1 MIIVIVGPTAVGKTK
16 MSVELAKKFNAE
28 IINGDSMQVY
38 KELDI
43 GTAKP
48 TEDEKEGIH
57 HHLFD
62 NIDVKTNYTVFEY
75 QKDCRSKIDEIL
87 SRGKNVII
95 VGGTGLYIKA
105 ALYDYK
111 FTEGTTYK
119 SYDDLTNEEILEK
132 IKEYDNEIDIHVNNR
147 KRLIRILNKLE
158 NNEELTN
165 NKNDLLYKDTIF
177 IGLTT
182 DRTILYDRINQRVD
196 KMFNEG
202 LLDEILKQKENYK
215 DSKALNSGIGYKEF
229 YDYLFNNKSLEEVSR
244 EIKHNSRRYAKRQY
258 TFFNNQFNV
267 KWFDVNFN
275 KFDLTVKDVVEY
287 IIGKEETDYE

>member
-16 MSVELAKKFNAE
+16 LSIELAKRFNAE

-38 KELDI
+38 KELNI

-48 TEDEKEGIH
+48 TEEEKENII

-62 NIDVKTNYTVFEY
+62 VIDVKTNYTVFDY
-75 QKDCRSKIDEIL
+75 QKDCRNKIDEIL
-87 SRGKNVII
+87 SRGKNVVI

-105 ALYDYK
+105 SLYDYK
-111 FTEGTTYK
+111 FTEGTTYNT
-119 SYDDLTNEEILEK
+119 YDDLTNEEILDR
-132 IKEYDNEIDIHVNNR
+132 IKKYDNNLDIHVNNR
-147 KRLIRILNKLE
+147 KRLSRTLNKLE
-158 NNEELTN
+158 NNEELSN
-165 NKNDLLYKDTIF
+165 NKNDLLYDNTIF

-182 DRTILYDRINQRVD
+182 DRSVLYDRINLRVD
-196 KMFNEG
+196 KMFDEG
-202 LLDEILKQKENYK
+202 LVKEVENQKENYK

-229 YDYLFNNKSLEEVSR
+229 YDYLFGNKSLEEVKE

-267 KWFDVNFN
+267 KWFDTNFN
-275 KFDLTVKDVVEY
+275 KFDLTVEDVVEY
-287 IIGKEETDYE
+287 INGSRVK

>member
-48 TEDEKEGIH
+48 TKEEKEGIS

-62 NIDVKTNYTVFEY
+62 FIDVKTNYTVFEY
-75 QKDCRSKIDEIL
+75 QKDCRNKIDEIL
-87 SRGKNVII
+87 SRGKNII
-95 VGGTGLYIKA
+95 VVGGTGLYIKA

-111 FTEGTTYK
+111 FTEGTTYNT
-119 SYDDLTNEEILEK
+119 YDDLTNEEILEK

-147 KRLIRILNKLE
+147 KRLIRTLNKLE

-165 NKNDLLYKDTIF
+165 NKNDLLYPDTIF

-182 DRTILYDRINQRVD
+182 DRSILYDRINLRVD

-229 YDYLFNNKSLEEVSR
+229 YDYLFNNKSLEEVSS

-287 IIGKEETDYE
+287 IDGKEETDYE

>member
-48 TEDEKEGIH
+48 RDEEKEGIP

-62 NIDVKTNYTVFEY
+62 NIDVNTNYTVFEY

-119 SYDDLTNEEILEK
+119 SYEDLTNLEILDK
-132 IKEYDNEIDIHVNNR
+132 IKEYDNKIDIHVNNR
-147 KRLIRILNKLE
+147 KRLIRTLNKLE
-158 NNEELTN
+158 NNEELSN
-165 NKNDLLYKDTIF
+165 NKNDLLYPDTIF

-182 DRTILYDRINQRVD
+182 DRSILYDRINLRVD
-196 KMFNEG
+196 KMFDEG
-202 LLDEILKQKENYK
+202 LVDEILKQKENYK

-229 YDYLFNNKSLEEVSR
+229 YDYLFNNKSLEEVSS

-287 IIGKEETDYE
+287 INGSRVK

>member
-38 KELDI
+38 RELTI

-48 TEDEKEGIH
+48 RDEEKEGII

-62 NIDVKTNYTVFEY
+62 VADVKTNYTVFEY
-75 QKDCRSKIDEIL
+75 QRDCRRKIDEIL
-87 SRGKNVII
+87 STGKNVII

-111 FTEGTTYK
+111 FTEGTTYN
-119 SYDDLTNEEILEK
+119 SYDELSNIEILDK
-132 IKEYDNEIDIHVNNR
+132 INSYDSNIDIHVNNR
-147 KRLIRILNKLE
+147 KRLIRTLNKLE
-158 NNEELTN
+158 NNEEITN
-165 NKNDLLYKDTIF
+165 NKNDLLYKDTVF

-182 DRTILYDRINQRVD
+182 DRSVLYDRINLRVD
-196 KMFNEG
+196 KMFAEG
-202 LLDEILKQKENYK
+202 LEEEVLKQKENYNN
-215 DSKALNSGIGYKEF
+215 SKALNSGIGYKEF
-229 YDYLFNNKSLEEVSR
+229 YDYLFNNKDLEEVKE

-258 TFFNNQFNV
+258 TFFNNQFSV
-267 KWFDVNFN
+267 EWFDVNFGE
-275 KFDLTVKDVVEY
+275 FDLTVNDVVQY
-287 IIGKEETDYE
+287 INERR

>member
-16 MSVELAKKFNAE
+16 LSIELAKRFNAE
-28 IINGDSMQVY
+28 VINGDSMQVY
-38 KELDI
+38 KELNI

-48 TEDEKEGIH
+48 TEEEKEDVI

-62 NIDVKTNYTVFEY
+62 TVDVKTNYTVFDY

-87 SRGKNVII
+87 SNGKNVVI

-111 FTEGTTYK
+111 FTEGTTYNT
-119 SYDDLTNEEILEK
+119 YDDLTNEEILDR
-132 IKEYDNEIDIHVNNR
+132 IKSYDRNFDIHVNNR
-147 KRLIRILNKLE
+147 KRLIRTLNKLE
-158 NNEELTN
+158 NNEELSN
-165 NKNDLLYKDTIF
+165 NKNDLLYDNTIF
-177 IGLTT
+177 IGVTT
-182 DRTILYDRINQRVD
+182 DRSILYDRINLRVD

-202 LLDEILKQKENYK
+202 LVKEVENQKDNYK

-229 YDYLFNNKSLEEVSR
+229 YDYLFGTKSLEEVKE

-267 KWFDVNFN
+267 KWFDTNFK
-275 KFDLTVKDVVEY
+275 KFDLTVEDVVKY
-287 IIGKEETDYE
+287 INESRVK

>member
-48 TEDEKEGIH
+48 REEEKEGVI

-62 NIDVKTNYTVFEY
+62 NVDVKTNYTVFEY

-119 SYDDLTNEEILEK
+119 SYDELSNQELLEK
-132 IKEYDNEIDIHVNNR
+132 IRSYDNSIDIHVNNR
-147 KRLIRILNKLE
+147 KRLIRTLNKLE

-165 NKNDLLYKDTIF
+165 NKNDLLYPDTIF

-182 DRTILYDRINQRVD
+182 DRNILYDRINTRVD

-229 YDYLFNNKSLEEVSR
+229 YDYLFNNKSLEEVR
-244 EIKHNSRRYAKRQY
+244 EEIKHNSRRYAKRQY

-267 KWFDVNFN
+267 KWFDVNFK
-275 KFDLTVKDVVEY
+275 KFDLTVKDVVQY
-287 IIGKEETDYE
+287 INERR

>member
-38 KELDI
+38 RELNI

-48 TEDEKEGIH
+48 RDEEKEGII

-62 NIDVKTNYTVFEY
+62 VADVKTNYTVFEY
-75 QKDCRSKIDEIL
+75 QRDCRRKIDEIL
-87 SRGKNVII
+87 STGKNVII

-111 FTEGTTYK
+111 FTEGTTYN
-119 SYDDLTNEEILEK
+119 SYDELSNIEILDK
-132 IKEYDNEIDIHVNNR
+132 INSYDSNIDIHVNNR
-147 KRLIRILNKLE
+147 KRLIRTLNKLE
-158 NNEELTN
+158 NNEEITN
-165 NKNDLLYKDTIF
+165 NKNDLLYKDTVF

-182 DRTILYDRINQRVD
+182 DRSVLYDRINLRVD
-196 KMFNEG
+196 KMFAEG
-202 LLDEILKQKENYK
+202 LEEEVLKQKENYNN
-215 DSKALNSGIGYKEF
+215 SKALNSGIGYKEF
-229 YDYLFNNKSLEEVSR
+229 YDYLFNNKDLEEVKE

-258 TFFNNQFNV
+258 TFFNNQFSV
-267 KWFDVNFN
+267 EWFDVNFGE
-275 KFDLTVKDVVEY
+275 FDLTVNDVVQY
-287 IIGKEETDYE
+287 INERR

>member
-16 MSVELAKKFNAE
+16 MSVELAKRFNAE

-38 KELDI
+38 RELNI

-48 TEDEKEGIH
+48 HEEEKEGVI

-62 NIDVKTNYTVFEY
+62 VVDVKTNYTVFEY
-75 QKDCRSKIDEIL
+75 QKDCRNKIDEII

-119 SYDDLTNEEILEK
+119 SYDELSNQEILEK
-132 IKEYDNEIDIHVNNR
+132 IRSYDNSIDIHVNNR
-147 KRLIRILNKLE
+147 KRLIRTLNKLE

-165 NKNDLLYKDTIF
+165 NKNDLLYEDTIF

-182 DRTILYDRINQRVD
+182 DRSVLYDRINTRVD
-196 KMFNEG
+196 KMFDEG
-202 LLDEILKQKENYK
+202 LKEEVLKQKDNYK

-229 YDYLFNNKSLEEVSR
+229 YDYLFNNKELEEVKE

-287 IIGKEETDYE
+287 INERR

>member
-48 TEDEKEGIH
+48 TEEEKEGIF

-62 NIDVKTNYTVFEY
+62 NVDVKTNYTVFEY

-87 SRGKNVII
+87 SRGKNIII

-111 FTEGTTYK
+111 FTEGTTYNT
-119 SYDDLTNEEILEK
+119 YDDLTNEEILEK

-147 KRLIRILNKLE
+147 KRLIRTLNKLE

-165 NKNDLLYKDTIF
+165 NKNDLLYPDTIF

-182 DRTILYDRINQRVD
+182 DRTILYDRINLRVD

-229 YDYLFNNKSLEEVSR
+229 YDYLFNNKSLEEVR
-244 EIKHNSRRYAKRQY
+244 EEIKHNSRRYAKRQY

>member
-38 KELDI
+38 RELNI

-48 TEDEKEGIH
+48 CEEEKEGVI

-62 NIDVKTNYTVFEY
+62 VADVKTNYTVFEY
-75 QKDCRSKIDEIL
+75 QRDCRSKIDEIL

-119 SYDDLTNEEILEK
+119 SYDELSNQELLEK
-132 IKEYDNEIDIHVNNR
+132 IRSYDNSIDIHVNNR
-147 KRLIRILNKLE
+147 KRLIRTLNKLE

-165 NKNDLLYKDTIF
+165 NKNDLLYEDTIF

-182 DRTILYDRINQRVD
+182 DRTILYDRINTRVD
-196 KMFNEG
+196 KMFDEG
-202 LLDEILKQKENYK
+202 LKEEVLKQKDNYK

-229 YDYLFNNKSLEEVSR
+229 YDYLFNNKELEEVKE

-287 IIGKEETDYE
+287 INERR

>member
-1 MIIVIVGPTAVGKTK
+1 MKIITIVGPTGVGKTK
-16 MSVELAKKFNAE
+16 LSIELAKRYNAE

-48 TEDEKEGIH
+48 TDEEKKNIV

-62 NIDVKTNYTVFEY
+62 MVDVCYNYTVFEY
-75 QKDCRSKIDEIL
+75 QRDCRRKIEEIKN
-87 SRGKNVII
+87 RNKNVII

-105 ALYDYK
+105 ALFNYK
-111 FTEGTTYK
+111 FTEGTIYNTY
-119 SYDDLTNEEILEK
+119 DEFTNEEILEK
-132 IKEYDNEIDIHVNNR
+132 IKNYSNSIDIHVNNR
-147 KRLIRILNKLE
+147 KRLVRTLNKLE

-165 NKNDLLYKDTIF
+165 GKDELLYDSLF

-182 DRTILYDRINQRVD
+182 DREILYNRINKRVD
-196 KMFNEG
+196 EMFENG
-202 LLDEILKQKENYK
+202 LVSEVEKQKNNYLT
-215 DSKALNSGIGYKEF
+215 SKALNYGIGYREF
-229 YDYLFNNKSLEEVSR
+229 YDYLFKNKDLDTVKE

-267 KWFDVNFN
+267 KWFNVDFNNFDN
-275 KFDLTVKDVVEY
+275 TISNVVDY
-287 IIGKEETDYE
+287 IESEGK